1 MTSSVQP
8 LLILSEARIQE
19 ELWSAEL
26 IAADVAAYDRKTAR
40 LVHICTAAGLGVL
53 WFSLWI
59 AGSALAQVVFY
70 AGVVRALC
78 GPLWTGL
85 LSPWLEESR

>member
-1 MTSSVQP
+1 M
-8 LLILSEARIQE
+8 SERESRDITRREAVKM
-19 ELWSAEL
+19 LGAG
-26 IAADVAAYDRKTAR
+26 
-40 LVHICTAAGLGVL
+40 AGLGVL

-59 AGSALAQVVFY
+59 AGSTLAQVVFY